1 MGGARTRAD
10 GRLAGLCLL
19 TAANV
24 ITAAAAVAADWNNSH
39 VFNDRW
45 PPHARFH
52 GVTALA
58 TAVTLSSVN
67 VWALWS
73 GADDDSRT
81 RFYAAAAPV
90 AYWAPFFLAPLVPG
104 TAVDDPPHRV
114 ARIAGVP
121 ANLLGAAATIATA
134 TAGWLV
140 GRRAAAAADGR

>member
-81 RFYAAAAPV
+81 PV
-90 AYWAPFFLAPLVPG
+90 VRGRRY
-104 TAVDDPPHRV
+104 R
-114 ARIAGVP
+114 R
-121 ANLLGAAATIATA
+121 LLGAVLP
-134 TAGWLV
+134 GSSRS
-140 GRRAAAAADGR
+140 GYRR